1 MSENIKKYIAVI
13 SKENNQQYGVIFP
26 DFLGCVTVGKNL
38 EDAQKMAHDA
48 LQFHIDGM
56 IKDQEDL
63 PMCKTLDE
71 IKKKYKKAEIFVM
84 IAVKIKNKAKRI
96 NITIDESLLR
106 KLDKFLV
113 SCNQTRSAFFAK
125 SIEKNFL

>member
-38 EDAQKMAHDA
+38 EDAQKMAHDS

-63 PMCKTLDE
+63 PLRKTLDE

-96 NITIDESLLR
+96 NVTIDESLLR

>member
-56 IKDQEDL
+56 IKDKEDL

-84 IAVKIKNKAKRI
+84 IAVKIKNKAKGI
-96 NITIDESLLR
+96 NVTID
-106 KLDKFLV
+106 
-113 SCNQTRSAFFAK
+113 
-125 SIEKNFL
+125 